1 MPADFNK
8 PTILSRYTDF
18 VAELRANFHAVV
30 TGDYANASANAPDG
44 AIRFNETNSRWEKKT
59 SGAWAA
65 LRDIAQ
71 AFAMKVAD
79 SEKLNGQ
86 SAAFYRNADNLNAGT
101 VPVEQI
107 PVLPADKIGSG
118 DIDVARLPDFPA
130 DKISS
135 GTLLAARLPEIP
147 AEKISGGVL
156 NDDTIPDT
164 LAVRGISEV
173 NFQTVNQGADNGPIT
188 GVAMAAATADRTLTI
203 TLTLTR

>member
-8 PTILSRYTDF
+8 PTILARYTDF

-71 AFAMKVAD
+71 AFAMKVSD

-86 SAAFYRNADNLNAGT
+86 SAAFYRNASNLNAGT
-101 VPVEQI
+101 VPVTL
-107 PVLPADKIGSG
+107 LPNFNANKINEGT
-118 DIDVARLPDFPA
+118 IAIVHIPDFDA
-130 DKISS
+130 NKISS

-147 AEKISGGVL
+147 AEKISGVL

-164 LAVRGISEV
+164 LAVRGINEV
-173 NFQTVNQGADNGPIT
+173 AFQTVNQGADNGAIT
-188 GVAMAAATADRTLTI
+188 DVAMTAAIADRALTI